1 MPKTPSRS
9 VMYWI
14 IAFSSFAMFLV
25 VFGGFVRLT
34 RSGLSIVEWN
44 PVSGAIPPMTQQA
57 WQSEFAKYQ
66 LTPEF
71 QKVNYNMTLDQYK
84 EIFVVE
90 WLHRMFA
97 RIAGLIFAIPFFYFM
112 FKKTIP
118 WQEVGWYVVMGVLF
132 LAQAILGWAMV
143 ASGLVDRP
151 SVSHYLL
158 TAHLFLA
165 LTLIGLSLWTALGH
179 RFGFPE
185 DGQRARWTTA
195 SKVTLAVLVA
205 LLIQIAYGG
214 FTSGLKAGYLS
225 DTWPLIAGRLIP
237 AELFS
242 QLKPAAVN
250 AIDNPL
256 TVLFIHRWFAF
267 VVLLV
272 AGVAYWIVHSRE
284 MPADVETGVNLI
296 VALVLLQIIL
306 GISILVS
313 HVAIGIAL
321 LHQANALALFVTS
334 VYLLHRLRAADRRS
348 ARGRV
353 PETSSQSPVRREAS

>member
-1 MPKTPSRS
+1 MPKTQQRP

-14 IAFSSFAMFLV
+14 FAFSSFAMFLV

-44 PVSGAIPPMTQQA
+44 PVSGAIPPLTQQA
-57 WQSEFAKYQ
+57 WQQEFARYQ

-71 QKVNYNMTLDQYK
+71 QKVNYNMTLDGYK
-84 EIFVVE
+84 EIFIVE
-90 WLHRMFA
+90 WLHRMLA
-97 RIAGLIFAIPFFYFM
+97 RMAGLVFAIPFFYFV

-118 WQEVGWYVVMGVLF
+118 WSEVWLYVVMGLLF
-132 LAQAILGWAMV
+132 LAQAILGWEMV

-179 RFGFPE
+179 LYGFPNSSS
-185 DGQRARWTTA
+185 RARWSVA
-195 SKVTLAVLVA
+195 SKAAVVALVA

-225 DTWPLIAGRLIP
+225 DTWPLISGALVPTG
-237 AELFS
+237 LFS
-242 QLKPAAVN
+242 RLQPALLN

-256 TVLFIHRWFAF
+256 TVVFIHRWWAF
-267 VVLLV
+267 GVLIV
-272 AGVAYWIVHSRE
+272 IGIVYWLIHSRQ
-284 MPADVETGVNLI
+284 MPLDVETGVNLI
-296 VALVLLQIIL
+296 VALVLIQIVL
-306 GISILVS
+306 GIFILVS
-313 HVAIGIAL
+313 HVQIGIAL
-321 LHQANALALFVTS
+321 LHQANALALFVATIF
-334 VYLLHRLRAADRRS
+334 LLHRLRAADRR
-348 ARGRV
+348 A
-353 PETSSQSPVRREAS
+353 AA

>member
-14 IAFSSFAMFLV
+14 IAFSLFAMFLV

-44 PVSGAIPPMTQQA
+44 PVSGAIPPTTQQA

-71 QKVNYNMTLDQYK
+71 QKVNFNMTLDQYK
-84 EIFVVE
+84 EIFIVE

-97 RIAGLIFAIPFFYFM
+97 RIAGFIFAIPFFYFV

-118 WQEVGWYVVMGVLF
+118 WNEVGLYVAMGVLF

-237 AELFS
+237 PDLLS
-242 QLKPAAVN
+242 LLRPA
-250 AIDNPL
+250 
-256 TVLFIHRWFAF
+256 
-267 VVLLV
+267 
-272 AGVAYWIVHSRE
+272 
-284 MPADVETGVNLI
+284 
-296 VALVLLQIIL
+296 
-306 GISILVS
+306 
-313 HVAIGIAL
+313 IA
-321 LHQANALALFVTS
+321 NVI
-334 VYLLHRLRAADRRS
+334 
-348 ARGRV
+348 
-353 PETSSQSPVRREAS
+353 